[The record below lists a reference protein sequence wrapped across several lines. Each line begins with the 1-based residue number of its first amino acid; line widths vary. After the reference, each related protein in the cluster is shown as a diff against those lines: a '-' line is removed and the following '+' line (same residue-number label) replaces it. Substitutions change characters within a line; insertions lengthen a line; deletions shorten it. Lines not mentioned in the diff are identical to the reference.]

1 VPLHRLALFPSGG
14 DMETK
19 VCKYCHVEKEL
30 TQFVKA
36 KQSPTG
42 YRVICKKCLNI
53 SKKAYV
59 DANIEKY
66 RSYQNNYRKVNGC
79 KIYKDLDSRIKDIV
93 TSSRRRRPFDFSI
106 DAEYVKNLWKN
117 QNGLC
122 VYTKLPLVLEPN
134 QYNTI
139 SIDRIDSSKGYIKG
153 NTQLVCRAVNEM
165 KMHREEDLF
174 IHLCHLVSQHNK
186 DKYTLST

>member
-1 VPLHRLALFPSGG
+1 VPLHRLAHFPSGG

-30 TQFVKA
+30 TLFVKA

-42 YRVICKKCLNI
+42 YRVICKQCINI
-53 SKKAYV
+53 KNKEYINSR
-59 DANIEKY
+59 IEEH
-66 RSYQNNYRKVNGC
+66 RAYQNNYRKINGK
-79 KIYKDLDSRIKDIV
+79 KIHKNIDARIKDIV
-93 TSSRRRRPFDFSI
+93 TSSKRRRPFDFSI
-106 DAEYVKNLWKN
+106 DEEHIKVLWEN

-122 VYTKLPLVLEPN
+122 VYTKLPLTPEPH

-139 SIDRIDSSKGYIKG
+139 SIDRIDSSKGYTKG